1 LVSLNERYLF
11 ERQGLDGVYTKVD
24 LTEMELEAVAWILS
38 GSGWEQS
45 QVIVNKVI
53 NRQVGTFKFL
63 IAALLKI

>member
-1 LVSLNERYLF
+1 
-11 ERQGLDGVYTKVD
+11 
-24 LTEMELEAVAWILS
+24 MELEAVAWILS

>member
-1 LVSLNERYLF
+1 MVSLNERYLF